1 MLGKARPGL
10 TLYLREGLY
19 PSLPVLIIGPF
30 FIPEMHSYERRSFA
44 GKVKENDI
52 GWTKTTKNKINSN
65 RKIWNW

>member
-30 FIPEMHSYERRSFA
+30 FSPTRAQIPGQQRRM
-44 GKVKENDI
+44 KLIPLEQEDD
-52 GWTKTTKNKINSN
+52 
-65 RKIWNW
+65 